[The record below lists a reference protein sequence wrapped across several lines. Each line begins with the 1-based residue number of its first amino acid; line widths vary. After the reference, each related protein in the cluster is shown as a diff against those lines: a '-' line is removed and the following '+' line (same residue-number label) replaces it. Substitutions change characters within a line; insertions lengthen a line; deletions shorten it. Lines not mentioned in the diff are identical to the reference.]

1 MNLTKESSLH
11 DAKCRK
17 VLNFVDSKQC
27 IIGLIYGPKQC
38 YSLQG
43 YKFMNLHKIII
54 YKKKQTNIKLNN
66 NDVFAPIA
74 WKLDLTKTVKLSML
88 VTHLDSSNFLLVV
101 PII

>member
-1 MNLTKESSLH
+1 MSLTKESSLH

-54 YKKKQTNIKLNN
+54 YKKKKPIKLNTN
-66 NDVFAPIA
+66 EVFAPIA
-74 WKLDLTKTVKLSML
+74 WKLDLNQDCKIVDVGHS
-88 VTHLDSSNFLLVV
+88 
-101 PII
+101 P